1 MEKYR
6 IISKNPSDVTK
17 TEWFIQRK
25 KFWGW
30 RTIEVKENNRSTE
43 LSFGSL
49 GEAEFYMY
57 KHYFRDGWV
66 HQPTANEYWYERN
79 TYYCC

>member
-30 RTIEVKENNRSTE
+30 RTIEVKENNWSTE

-57 KHYFRDGWV
+57 KHYFRDGSV
-66 HQPTANEYWYERN
+66 YQPTSNEYWYERN